1 MRRGLSTFASA
12 LALSALVGCASAPP
26 SITDLPADLTQ
37 LQHWEAR
44 GRIGVSGGGQGG
56 SGSFDWLQ
64 ARNNA
69 DVHIRGPI
77 GIGSIRLQMSGSAE
91 NPELRLETGN
101 GQTFAADTAWREL
114 QLRLGTRVPAEKL
127 RYWMLGVPAPGD
139 HQWVEARAGDP
150 ASNDRAVL
158 EQDGWRIEYRYAD
171 ALSAR
176 LPQRIL
182 ASSGDARVRIV
193 VDRWSLPR

>member
-1 MRRGLSTFASA
+1 MRLGLTKLASV
-12 LALSALVGCASAPP
+12 LAVSALVGCASTPP
-26 SITDLPADLTQ
+26 SITELPADLTQ
-37 LQHWEAR
+37 LHHWEAR

-69 DVHIRGPI
+69 DVQIRGPV

-91 NPELRLETGN
+91 NPELRLETAN
-101 GQTFAADTAWREL
+101 GQTYQADTAWREL
-114 QLRLGTRVPAEKL
+114 ELRLGTRVPAEKL

-139 HQWVEARAGDP
+139 HQWAEARTGEQP
-150 ASNDRAVL
+150 GNDSAVL
-158 EQDGWRIEYRYAD
+158 EQDGWRIEYRYSES
-171 ALSAR
+171 LSTR

-182 ASSGDARVRIV
+182 ATSGDARVRIV